1 VSCEGEFVIAIAAI
15 LETQNQFG
23 DTSSWS
29 WILNILFYVIFV
41 VFIFYGNRIQ
51 TYVMIRE
58 VEGSLYKLKYIK
70 EEGRK
75 IAVETIKEI
84 GKPQTDPTSKV
95 DRFLEYFTIAPQTLD
110 PAGVVWKLEH
120 ILDVRDARL
129 KDEVKLMAPA
139 ADEIQAN
146 NLENTLEAAMALNF
160 IYKVIRH
167 YYLLGKKT
175 LSLYTIMQIQMI
187 LPMIMREAEAYA
199 SALKAFAYG
208 QPIGD
213 GAGALVAAKL
223 MHGYETRKLEKD
235 CVVSTVPFEGRTA
248 FVIKAEG
255 PGGNV
260 GKPGDAIERVIEENQ
275 GKIAMVI
282 MIDAALKLEGEELG
296 EVAEGVGAAIGGP
309 GVDQYKIEEQLVKYH
324 IPINAVIVKEDT
336 GDAVSPMR
344 KEIFDSL
351 STVIDRIKEV
361 VLERTKEGDSIVIAG
376 IGNTI
381 GIGQ

>member
-1 VSCEGEFVIAIAAI
+1 MSISAALMGLQVKVGQFFTTSDWTWVLNLAFYAVFV
-15 LETQNQFG
+15 G
-23 DTSSWS
+23 
-29 WILNILFYVIFV
+29 
-41 VFIFYGNRIQ
+41 FIFYGQKIQ
-51 TYVMIRE
+51 MYVMLNE
-58 VEGSLYKLKYIK
+58 VGGSLFRLKYIK

-75 IAVETIKEI
+75 IAIETVKEI
-84 GKPQTDPTSKV
+84 GKPQADPTDKI
-95 DRFLEYFTIAPQTLD
+95 DRFLEYFTIGPQSLD

-120 ILDVRDARL
+120 ILDVRDTRL

-139 ADEIQAN
+139 SDETQVN
-146 NLENTLEAAMALNF
+146 NLENTLEAASALNF
-160 IYKVIRH
+160 IYKVVRH

-175 LSLYTIMQIQMI
+175 KNLYVILQIQMI
-187 LPMIMREAEAYA
+187 LPLVMREAEAYA

-213 GAGALVAAKL
+213 GAGALVAAKI
-223 MHGYETRKLEKD
+223 MHGYETRKVEKD
-235 CVVSTVPFEGRTA
+235 CVVASVPYEGRTA

-260 GKPGDAIERVIEENQ
+260 GKPGDAIKTVIEENE
-275 GKIAMVI
+275 GKIAMVV

-309 GVDQYKIEEQLVKYH
+309 GVDQYKIEDSLVKYH
-324 IPINAVIVKEDT
+324 IPINAVVIKEDV
-336 GDAVSPMR
+336 GDAVSPLR
-344 KEIFDSL
+344 KEEFDAA
-351 STVIDRIKEV
+351 DKA
-361 VLERTKEGDSIVIAG
+361 LERVKQVVVEKTKEGDKVIIAG